1 MIVYP
6 TNTVFMY
13 HVDGNA
19 SLRGNRSIEYV
30 ACIVNPGDVMRNI
43 KKYMTKKFVYSRRV
57 NVERSGDKWIFTYG
71 EEKCFFYIK
80 DIRKVE

>member
-19 SLRGNRSIEYV
+19 SLSGNKVVEYV

-43 KKYMTKKFVYSRRV
+43 KRYMTKKFVYSRKV
-57 NVERSGDKWIFTYG
+57 NVEYVNDRWIFTYG
-71 EEKCFFYIK
+71 EEQCFFYIK